1 MPKIKAKSLAGSTS
15 APIADIETK
24 NDAAAPTTTLKM
36 DSDVTELNTNTVVAE
51 NPKVEETKVEE
62 KA

>member
-1 MPKIKAKSLAGSTS
+1 MPKIKVKSLAGSTS

-24 NDAAAPTTTLKM
+24 TDAAAPTTTLKM

-51 NPKVEETKVEE
+51 NPKVEEIKVD
-62 KA
+62 